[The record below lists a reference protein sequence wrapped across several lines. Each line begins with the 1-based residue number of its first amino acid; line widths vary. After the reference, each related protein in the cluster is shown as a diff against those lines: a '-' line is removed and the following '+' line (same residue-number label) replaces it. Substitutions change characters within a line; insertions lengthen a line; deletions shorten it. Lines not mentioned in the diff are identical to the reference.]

1 MPDKIC
7 MQPTPTL
14 HLQDSVEHRTGVRP
28 RTAATVRATIG
39 P

>member
-7 MQPTPTL
+7 MQPTPPYTYKIPL
-14 HLQDSVEHRTGVRP
+14 STQLGVRP
-28 RTAATVRATIG
+28 RTTATVRATIG